1 MAYLK
6 FARGLYNK
14 YTPDGLDR
22 DKIYFST
29 DTKQILVNGISYG
42 VSQDDISSLVNQVE
56 GSFKSVEYTSP
67 NILTF
72 TTNNGVIKTVTL
84 VEATQTSAGLMSQT
98 DKLALDDAT
107 SKLAKIGVANG
118 IASLDDSGKVPST
131 QLPSYVDDVVEV
143 DNLAALPTTGQSGII
158 YVTKDT
164 YIIYRWSGTSY
175 VEISKSITLGETST
189 TAYAGDKGALNR
201 SDINELK
208 QQILLKQNSLV
219 AGTNIIITDSTIS
232 ACPSIKDLGTVPTS
246 AGAENAAATYAIA
259 GNADIRLII
268 YKTTD
273 SNGYYTY
280 IQQTQTATGCYQEI
294 KLRSTIKRR
303 ILNLNRQTQEVSI
316 NTNWYDLGFKSFSY
330 SNGTV
335 TVVIDNV
342 TKQITVPTATSSANG
357 LLASTDKSKLDLLK
371 FSSDN
376 KLDTTILP
384 SYVDDVAAFNY
395 MSTVTE
401 ITGVN
406 TDFISTTSTP
416 DSVNDEIIFFVQG
429 SKFTYSDSNI
439 YTLQKPAFILK
450 KYISDGVYKYYA
462 NWNKGDIVVTG
473 TSVSYSAYTIEE
485 SSHYNNIQQN
495 IFYGPILNK
504 IYLNLQTN
512 KSYRYSSSSTTLT
525 EISQSIIVE
534 DILTSTSTANALSA
548 NMGNQLNTTKQNKIP
563 VVNQT
568 STTVTIQPNTYNLWN
583 SPVTSLNIS
592 LGLITETSYVNE
604 FLFEFTAAT
613 GFTGLTLPS
622 TVYYSGNTAVKE
634 GGSYQVSIL
643 NNVAIIAGV
652 V

>member
-29 DTKQILVNGISYG
+29 DTKQILVNEISYG
-42 VSQDDISSLVNQVE
+42 VSQGDISSLVNQVE

-72 TTNNGVIKTVTL
+72 TTNNGVIKTVAL

-131 QLPSYVDDVVEV
+131 QLPSYVD
-143 DNLAALPTTGQSGII
+143 G
-158 YVTKDT
+158 
-164 YIIYRWSGTSY
+164 
-175 VEISKSITLGETST
+175 
-189 TAYAGDKGALNR
+189 
-201 SDINELK
+201 
-208 QQILLKQNSLV
+208 
-219 AGTNIIITDSTIS
+219 
-232 ACPSIKDLGTVPTS
+232 
-246 AGAENAAATYAIA
+246 
-259 GNADIRLII
+259 
-268 YKTTD
+268 
-273 SNGYYTY
+273 
-280 IQQTQTATGCYQEI
+280 
-294 KLRSTIKRR
+294 
-303 ILNLNRQTQEVSI
+303 
-316 NTNWYDLGFKSFSY
+316 
-330 SNGTV
+330 
-335 TVVIDNV
+335 
-342 TKQITVPTATSSANG
+342 
-357 LLASTDKSKLDLLK
+357 
-371 FSSDN
+371 
-376 KLDTTILP
+376 
-384 SYVDDVAAFNY
+384 VAAFNY

-512 KSYRYSSSSTTLT
+512 KSYRYSSSSTTLI

-604 FLFEFTAAT
+604 FLFEFTAE
-613 GFTGLTLPS
+613 LTHGN
-622 TVYYSGNTAVKE
+622 YS
-634 GGSYQVSIL
+634 L
-643 NNVAIIAGV
+643 
-652 V
+652 